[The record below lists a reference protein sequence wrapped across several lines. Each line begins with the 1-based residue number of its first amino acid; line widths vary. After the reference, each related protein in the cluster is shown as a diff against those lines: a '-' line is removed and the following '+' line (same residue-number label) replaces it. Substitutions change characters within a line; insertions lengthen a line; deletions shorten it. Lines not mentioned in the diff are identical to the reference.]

1 MAQNTRVDDYTTC
14 PACQGKGK
22 DDAGMKCF
30 ECNGTGKKQQAC
42 TVPEGPE
49 HEGVCD

>member
-1 MAQNTRVDDYTTC
+1 MAQNTKVDDYTSC
-14 PACQGKGK
+14 PACEGRGKSE
-22 DDAGMKCF
+22 DGMNCF
-30 ECNGTGKKQQAC
+30 ECNGTGKRQHAC